1 VSTDVDLGQRR
12 KDSVVRL
19 MADIADRDRDA
30 ASKVFHEEVAWW
42 APQSAVELGVP
53 RPVRGRE
60 AVLDLV
66 RMRSYQ
72 VGTTRWR
79 NQHVLYDQDE
89 DLVVLHTHLEATTN
103 AGLPYDNPYCLVYR
117 FEGDEV
123 IEVWEHAD
131 TAYAYS
137 RYKA

>member
-1 VSTDVDLGQRR
+1 MNATTDLGRRR
-12 KDSVVRL
+12 KDIAVRL
-19 MADIADRDRDA
+19 MDDIAARDREA
-30 ASKVFHEEVAWW
+30 TSKAFGDDVSWW

-53 RPVRGRE
+53 RPVRGRD

-79 NQHVLYDQDE
+79 NEHVLYDE
-89 DLVVLHTHLEATTN
+89 DSGIVAIQTNLEATTN
-103 AGLPYDNPYCLVYR
+103 AGLPYDNPYCLLYR
-117 FEGDEV
+117 FDGDV
-123 IEVWEHAD
+123 VVEVWEHAD

-137 RYKA
+137 RYQA

>member
-1 VSTDVDLGQRR
+1 VESERR
-12 KDSVVRL
+12 KAMVVRL
-19 MADIADRDRDA
+19 MDDIAVRDREA
-30 ASKVFHEEVAWW
+30 ASAAFAEEVAWW
-42 APQSAVELGVP
+42 APQSAIELGVP

-72 VGTTRWR
+72 VGSTRWR
-79 NQHVLYDQDE
+79 NDHVLYDVE
-89 DLVVLHTHLEATTN
+89 EGIVVLHTNLEATTN
-103 AGLPYDNPYCLVYR
+103 AGLPYDNPYCLLYR
-117 FEGDEV
+117 FEGDLV
-123 IEVWEHAD
+123 VEVWEHAD